1 MQFFLS
7 YSANIRASLEVF
19 GVCVTCCMA
28 RLLAKMANQ
37 LRITLACDVANL
49 QREHAKK
56 PGGSRCLQ
64 SAAVPSWEPD
74 TRAICAVSV
83 RYDEASSRVSDHCI
97 IGKSC
102 HVRTSCLASARAR
115 QLAPPLLRR
124 VCLCVLQ
131 CVCFCVRGINEL
143 IHLEGRRCARA
154 RVCNADVDVL
164 PTSDVTLA

>member
-1 MQFFLS
+1 MTKSGVVFVWFFIGALELTSAAFVQFFLS

-28 RLLAKMANQ
+28 RVLAKMANQ

-56 PGGSRCLQ
+56 PGGSRWLQ

-83 RYDEASSRVSDHCI
+83 RYDEAS
-97 IGKSC
+97 
-102 HVRTSCLASARAR
+102 
-115 QLAPPLLRR
+115 
-124 VCLCVLQ
+124 
-131 CVCFCVRGINEL
+131 
-143 IHLEGRRCARA
+143 
-154 RVCNADVDVL
+154 
-164 PTSDVTLA
+164 